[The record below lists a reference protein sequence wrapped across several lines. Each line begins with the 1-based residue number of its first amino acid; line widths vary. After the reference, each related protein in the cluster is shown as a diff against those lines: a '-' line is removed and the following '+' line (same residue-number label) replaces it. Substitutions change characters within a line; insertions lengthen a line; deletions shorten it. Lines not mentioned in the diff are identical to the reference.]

1 MRPYALF
8 DYLGKHYLGLMTT
21 LNEEEASRRNQ
32 SQAARNS
39 TIRWVPVN
47 TGIEHDL
54 DVN

>member
-8 DYLGKHYLGLMTT
+8 DYVGKHYLGLMTT

-32 SQAARNS
+32 AQEAHNS
-39 TIRWVPVN
+39 TIRWVPVD

-54 DVN
+54 EAN

>member
-8 DYLGKHYLGLMTT
+8 DYMRKHYLGLMTT

-32 SQAARNS
+32 AQAARNS

-47 TGIEHDL
+47 TGIERDL
-54 DVN
+54 EVN